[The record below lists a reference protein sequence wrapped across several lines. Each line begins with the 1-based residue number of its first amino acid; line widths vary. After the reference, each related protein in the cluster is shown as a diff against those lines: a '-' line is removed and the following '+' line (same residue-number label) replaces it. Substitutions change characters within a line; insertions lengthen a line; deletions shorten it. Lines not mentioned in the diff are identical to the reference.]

1 MTLKMSC
8 FSLERRDGAVVP
20 EDNNTLAVKLSR
32 AVCVSVKD
40 GSCHRMCARGR
51 FAQRTWRCFY
61 FFALAIHEGMQTGIL
76 CK

>member
-1 MTLKMSC
+1 MTLKMFC
-8 FSLERRDGAVVP
+8 FSLERQDGAVVP
-20 EDNNTLAVKLSR
+20 EDNNTLAVKFSR

-40 GSCHRMCARGR
+40 GTYHGMCARGR

-61 FFALAIHEGMQTGIL
+61 LLALAIHEGMQTGFL